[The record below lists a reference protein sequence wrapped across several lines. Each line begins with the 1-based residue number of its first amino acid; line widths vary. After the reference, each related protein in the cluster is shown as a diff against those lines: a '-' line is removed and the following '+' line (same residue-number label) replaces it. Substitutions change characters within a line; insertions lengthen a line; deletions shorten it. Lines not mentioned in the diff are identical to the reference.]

1 MSDSTAS
8 GAQPRA
14 NSDAGNDA
22 GNNQSG
28 SGQQQQQQQR
38 SGGLSSRRDNSG
50 HNSNV
55 GGSRFEGACTA
66 LKGHVFT
73 MGGGPA
79 QYPRVIEQLHIY
91 SGSEYSDT
99 PEITSFFNDP
109 PVNPEIPHP
118 GDGPRSTGPPDK
130 EGHLTTTR
138 FDVTVFETQ
147 VKKYCEKADKLR
159 GNRCAL
165 FLVVYGQCDAV
176 IKSHLQSRP
185 SFTSHRSD
193 GNCLWLLEQ
202 IRGIVSRFDDTTYV
216 HDSVHVAFCKF
227 YGLHQGNRTTVEY
240 YRLFQ
245 ECVTTLDLN
254 NAWSAPPT
262 DLNPSIPDATAR
274 RNAQLAVHFILNADN
289 KRFAQLKSDLRAQ
302 FARGTDQYPKTVQS
316 AYRLLLTTEAQS
328 PDPRN
333 ATEPGADSRRNA
345 SQRIRGHQYLATTH
359 AAVLPDSLWLL
370 DTLASHSLFK
380 CRSSLVKIQDDP
392 RTLNLVTQA
401 GIFTAQRHGMFTGF
415 PDCRIKTWYHPDA
428 VANVLAL
435 RDVRAQCRVTMDT
448 ATDPAMLVHTPNGNV
463 FRFAELSNGLYA
475 FDTSSS
481 DNTPTSSS
489 VINYSDYSC
498 LQTVRSQKA
507 LFTAR
512 QLEGADKA
520 RELSRQLGR
529 PSKTSLEHSVLH
541 GHILNCPVTID
552 DIRRAELI
560 YGPDI
565 AFLKG
570 HSVEEKDERHVPAFV
585 PTPVPRHI
593 RQHHNGV
600 VLCTDF
606 FYVQRLPFLHCV
618 SRDLQYR
625 HTFPVDNR
633 NKETMLEC
641 AEQICNQYLQRGFEL
656 RAIHADNEFECIRD
670 EVSPV
675 RLDVVTANGHVPEIE
690 RSIRTMKE
698 DARTVV
704 HGMPFRRLP
713 KVFVKHL
720 VQFVTK
726 NLNQLTR
733 PNGGILEH
741 ASPDNVV
748 MGLPKPDFRKLKIEF
763 GSYVQMFDRT
773 TNDIRSRTVGAI
785 VLNPTGNA
793 DGSYH
798 MMSLRTG
805 QVFTR
810 TADRC
815 TVLPI
820 TDIAIRRFEQI
831 AKAEGQPN
839 IQKSNLLVE
848 WRPDQPFDEDEFDE
862 DFDDDKNDSD
872 DDDDDDDDVDGDG
885 YEPIENDEVQATNVV
900 PVPRQHAVPAPA
912 PPPTNN
918 DNIDANAEQEELG
931 ALEEVEER
939 HGELANDDT
948 STPAGTEEAGAPAAV
963 EVETVDEA
971 EATEEVGA
979 PADTPPP
986 AAPSVPA
993 HNLRGG
999 ARQPDYSY
1007 RYGFFQAQLDTVF
1020 SKVKEDMNKTTSTIA
1035 GMMFNQMSARTGI
1048 KKHGDAARDAL
1059 RKEFKQIVDKHV
1071 YSGIRKKDLT
1081 PEQLKRVLGA
1091 VNLIKEKRNGI
1102 LKGRHCA
1109 NGSKQR
1115 PWYEKHETSSPA
1127 LNIDA
1132 LILTLIVDA
1141 VEGRDVATADVAG
1154 AYLNA
1159 VMEDFV
1165 VLKLVGEDA
1174 TLMCDVHPPF
1184 RDFLESEKGKPV
1196 LYLKLDRALYGCVQS
1211 ALLWYK
1217 LFSSTLKNLG
1227 FVLNPYDPCV
1237 ANAMLDGSQCTV
1249 AWYVDDNKIS
1259 HVDTSVV
1266 DRIINA
1272 IEADFGEMTKTRG
1285 NVHSF
1290 LGMDIAFDR
1299 RDKSVSIGMKRY
1311 LKEAITESQL
1321 GICRSAATPATKT
1334 LFEIDPDSPPLTEG
1348 EAHIFHSVI
1357 SKLLYVSLR
1366 GRPDL
1371 LVAISFLTTRV
1382 SAPTEQDQAKLRRLL
1397 EYINNTIDLKLHL
1410 GAIDLA
1416 TLYTFIDA
1424 AYGVHKDMRSQTGG
1438 VMSFGRGGFLSRA
1451 SKQKINTKS
1460 STEAELV
1467 GASDYLSNTIWVQ
1480 NFMAAQGY
1488 PISQSF
1494 FEQDNESTLKMIK
1507 NGRASAGSRSKHIDI
1522 RYFWITDRLKTDNI
1536 TARHCDT
1543 LSMLS
1548 DFLSKPLQGS
1558 LFRKFRDVL
1567 LGYSPLSSLGRV
1579 NDTSDSE
1586 RVEGIGT
1593 KSQQDRSVTWSDV
1606 VRGTRID
1613 QVNKNVA
1620 EHHPNVE

>member
-1 MSDSTAS
+1 MSDTVSS
-8 GAQPRA
+8 VPPRT
-14 NSDAGNDA
+14 NSDAGNEA
-22 GNNQSG
+22 GNNQSTSR
-28 SGQQQQQQQR
+28 SGQQQQQR
-38 SGGLSSRRDNSG
+38 SGGPSSRRDNNN
-50 HNSNV
+50 NSNSSNA
-55 GGSRFEGACTA
+55 GGSHFEGACTA

-79 QYPRVIEQLHIY
+79 QYPRVVEQLHIY
-91 SGSEYSDT
+91 SGTEYSDT
-99 PEITSFFNDP
+99 PEITSFFNEP
-109 PVNPEIPHP
+109 PVAPVIPHP
-118 GDGPRSTGPPDK
+118 GDAPRPTGPPDT
-130 EGHLTTTR
+130 GGNPTTTQ
-138 FDVTVFETQ
+138 FDVTVFETK
-147 VKKYCEKADKLR
+147 VKKYCEKDDKLR

-165 FLVVYGQCDAV
+165 FLVIYGQCDPV
-176 IKSHLQSRP
+176 IKSHLQSRS
-185 SFTSHRSD
+185 SFVNNRTNGD
-193 GNCLWLLEQ
+193 CLWLMEQ

-227 YGLHQGNRTTVEY
+227 YGLHQGHRTTVEY

-254 NAWSAPPT
+254 SAWSAPPAA
-262 DLNPSIPDATAR
+262 LNPVLPDANAR
-274 RNAQLAVHFILNADN
+274 RDAQLAAHFILNADN
-289 KRFAQLKSDLRAQ
+289 RRFAQLKADLRAQ

-316 AYRLLLTTEAQS
+316 AYRLLLTTETQT
-328 PDPRN
+328 PDSRN
-333 ATEPGADSRRNA
+333 APEPTDSRRNA
-345 SQRIRGHQYLATTH
+345 SQRIRGHQYLASAH
-359 AAVLPDSLWLL
+359 AALPDSLWLL

-380 CRSSLVKIQDDP
+380 CRLPIAKIQNSSTP
-392 RTLNLVTQA
+392 LELVTQA
-401 GIFTAQRHGMFTGF
+401 GTFTAQRHGMFTGF
-415 PDCRIKTWYHPDA
+415 PDCAIKTWFHPDA

-435 RDVRAQCRVTMDT
+435 CDVRTHCRVTMDT
-448 ATDPAMLVHTPNGNV
+448 AADPAMLVHTPKGTV

-475 FDTSSS
+475 FDSSS
-481 DNTPTSSS
+481 SNASTSTT
-489 VINYSDYSC
+489 VTNYSAYSC
-498 LQTVRSQKA
+498 LQTVSSQKA
-507 LFTAR
+507 MFTAR
-512 QLEGADKA
+512 QLKGADKA

-570 HSVEEKDERHVPAFV
+570 HSVEEKEERHVPTFV
-585 PTPVPRHI
+585 PTPVPSHI

-641 AEQICNQYLQRGFEL
+641 VERVCNQYLQRGFEL
-656 RAIHADNEFECIRD
+656 RSIHADNEFECIRD
-670 EVSPV
+670 DVSPV
-675 RLDVVTANGHVPEIE
+675 HLDIVTANGHVPEIE

-698 DARTVV
+698 DARTVI

-720 VQFVTK
+720 IQFVTK

-741 ASPDNVV
+741 ASPDNIVL
-748 MGLPKPDFRKLKIEF
+748 GLPKPDFRKLKIEF

-773 TNDIRSRTVGAI
+773 TNDIRARTVGAI
-785 VLNPTGNA
+785 VLDHTGNA
-793 DGSYH
+793 DGSYN
-798 MMSLRTG
+798 MLSLRTG

-810 TADRC
+810 TPDRC

-820 TDIAIRRFEQI
+820 TDIAIRRFEQL

-839 IQKSNLLVE
+839 IQDSNLLVE
-848 WRPDQPFDEDEFDE
+848 WRPDQPFDEDEFDV
-862 DFDDDKNDSD
+862 DFEDDDSNDSD
-872 DDDDDDDDVDGDG
+872 GDDDDAD
-885 YEPIENDEVQATNVV
+885 YEPVEDDEVQDANIVHA
-900 PVPRQHAVPAPA
+900 PRHHPVPAPA
-912 PPPTNN
+912 PPA
-918 DNIDANAEQEELG
+918 ANANVDVDAREEPG
-931 ALEEVEER
+931 ALEEKGAHDDLVD
-939 HGELANDDT
+939 ANE
-948 STPAGTEEAGAPAAV
+948 AIEEAGAPAAV
-963 EVETVDEA
+963 EVETVDEI
-971 EATEEVGA
+971 EATEATEAAGA
-979 PADTPPP
+979 PPATDADTPAAATDTPP
-986 AAPSVPA
+986 AAQPVPS

-999 ARQPDYSY
+999 DRQPDYSY
-1007 RYGFFQAQLDTVF
+1007 RYGFLQAQLDTVF
-1020 SKVKEDMNKTTSTIA
+1020 SQVKDDMNKTTSTIA

-1081 PEQLKRVLGA
+1081 PEQLERVLGA
-1091 VNLIKEKRNGI
+1091 VNLIKEKRNGV

-1127 LNIDA
+1127 LNVDA

-1159 VMEDFV
+1159 IMEEFV

-1174 TLMCDVHPPF
+1174 TLMCEVHPPF
-1184 RDFLESEKGKPV
+1184 HDFLEYENGKPV

-1217 LFSSTLKNLG
+1217 LFSSTLKSLG

-1237 ANAMLDGSQCTV
+1237 ANAMIDGSQCTV

-1266 DRIINA
+1266 DRIIDA

-1285 NVHSF
+1285 DMHSF

-1299 RDKSVSIGMKRY
+1299 DDKSVSIGMKSY
-1311 LKEAITESQL
+1311 LKEAIAESQL

-1334 LFEIDPDSPPLTEG
+1334 LFEIDPNSQPLV
-1348 EAHIFHSVI
+1348 EAEARIFHSVV

-1397 EYINNTIDLKLHL
+1397 EYINGTLELKLHL
-1410 GAIDLA
+1410 GAVDLA

-1467 GASDYLSNTIWVQ
+1467 GASDYLSNTIWAQ

-1488 PISQSF
+1488 PISRSF

-1606 VRGTRID
+1606 VRGTRTD
-1613 QVNKNVA
+1613 QSTIQT
-1620 EHHPNVE
+1620 